1 MIVSITDQL
10 RSKKRLMTPDEVAD
24 LLAISP
30 KTIYARVKAGT
41 IPSFHIGS
49 SIRFDPAK
57 IAQWLE
63 DRAA

>member
-41 IPSFHIGS
+41 IPAIRIGA
-49 SIRFDPAK
+49 SIRFDPAD
-57 IAQWLE
+57 IAGWLE